1 MAAPAA
7 AAVAGNSGDEYEDA
21 YMYSY
26 YYGGEDAPAAP
37 TPPRTGST
45 DAWELLGKLSSTL
58 EDFRQTAA
66 DSPRDA

>member
-1 MAAPAA
+1 
-7 AAVAGNSGDEYEDA
+7 
-21 YMYSY
+21 MYSY

-37 TPPRTGST
+37 PGPRTGST

-66 DSPRDA
+66 DSPRDG